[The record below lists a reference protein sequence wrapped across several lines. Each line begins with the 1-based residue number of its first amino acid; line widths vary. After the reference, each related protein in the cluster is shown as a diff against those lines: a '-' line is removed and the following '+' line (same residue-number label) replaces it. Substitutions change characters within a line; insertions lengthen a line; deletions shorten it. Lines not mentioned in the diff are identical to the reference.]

1 MITTLTKT
9 FTIAVQGK
17 KEINEVVT
25 LLRILQEFV
34 FTPSSIQWDE
44 IISLEI
50 ILKGQD
56 SSLGSVQPSP
66 SRLRWKKCSWV
77 RVMLQKSF
85 ICYKNKNQQGRDSST
100 HFTGIRLYTTIYTM
114 G

>member
-34 FTPSSIQWDE
+34 FTPPSIQWDE
-44 IISLEI
+44 IISLQI
-50 ILKGQD
+50 ILKWQDNVCFAENIQGQPLGFD
-56 SSLGSVQPSP
+56 TKYLALADRNMQVRFSLKVVWES
-66 SRLRWKKCSWV
+66 
-77 RVMLQKSF
+77 
-85 ICYKNKNQQGRDSST
+85 
-100 HFTGIRLYTTIYTM
+100 
-114 G
+114 

>member
-34 FTPSSIQWDE
+34 FTPPSIQWDE
-44 IISLEI
+44 IISLKI
-50 ILKGQD
+50 
-56 SSLGSVQPSP
+56 SSLVSPDKDPHHISKIGEEFVGLSPVHTVSFRDFRSLSVSF
-66 SRLRWKKCSWV
+66 KKITNRFHDFKKKMRSV
-77 RVMLQKSF
+77 ES
-85 ICYKNKNQQGRDSST
+85 
-100 HFTGIRLYTTIYTM
+100 
-114 G
+114 

>member
-34 FTPSSIQWDE
+34 FTPPSIQWDE
-44 IISLEI
+44 IISLKI
-50 ILKGQD
+50 ILKWQD
-56 SSLGSVQPSP
+56 S
-66 SRLRWKKCSWV
+66 
-77 RVMLQKSF
+77 
-85 ICYKNKNQQGRDSST
+85 
-100 HFTGIRLYTTIYTM
+100 
-114 G
+114 

>member
-34 FTPSSIQWDE
+34 FTPPSIQWDE
-44 IISLEI
+44 IISLKI
-50 ILKGQD
+50 IFKLQD
-56 SSLGSVQPSP
+56 SSLGSTTTFPLTSEMEEAFMGSSP
-66 SRLRWKKCSWV
+66 VARIIYL
-77 RVMLQKSF
+77 LQRQKE
-85 ICYKNKNQQGRDSST
+85 NQ
-100 HFTGIRLYTTIYTM
+100 
-114 G
+114 

>member
-34 FTPSSIQWDE
+34 FTPPSIQWDE
-44 IISLEI
+44 IISLKI
-50 ILKGQD
+50 ILKRQD
-56 SSLGSVQPSP
+56 SSLGS
-66 SRLRWKKCSWV
+66 
-77 RVMLQKSF
+77 
-85 ICYKNKNQQGRDSST
+85 
-100 HFTGIRLYTTIYTM
+100 TTIPLTSEM
-114 G
+114 GEGFMGLSPVAEIIYFNENSGLI

>member
-34 FTPSSIQWDE
+34 FTPPSIQWDE
-44 IISLEI
+44 IISLKI
-50 ILKGQD
+50 ILQRQD
-56 SSLGSVQPSP
+56 SSLGGTTIPITPEMGEGFMGSSP
-66 SRLRWKKCSWV
+66 VL
-77 RVMLQKSF
+77 LQRQKE
-85 ICYKNKNQQGRDSST
+85 NQRGRDSSS
-100 HFTGIRLYTTIYTM
+100 HFTRICLYTTIYTM

>member
-34 FTPSSIQWDE
+34 FTPPSIQWDE
-44 IISLEI
+44 IISLQI
-50 ILKGQD
+50 ILKWQD
-56 SSLGSVQPSP
+56 NICFAENIPSP
-66 SRLRWKKCSWV
+66 IVTLLLRLVCFSV
-77 RVMLQKSF
+77 
-85 ICYKNKNQQGRDSST
+85 
-100 HFTGIRLYTTIYTM
+100 
-114 G
+114 

>member
-34 FTPSSIQWDE
+34 FTPPSIQWDE
-44 IISLEI
+44 IISLKI
-50 ILKGQD
+50 ILKRQD
-56 SSLGSVQPSP
+56 SSHGKTE
-66 SRLRWKKCSWV
+66 SRLTCRRFTQEMNERIFFVCFFAFHGK
-77 RVMLQKSF
+77 Q
-85 ICYKNKNQQGRDSST
+85 NKFVCLIFGRTYGAPKLLSVLSD
-100 HFTGIRLYTTIYTM
+100 L
-114 G
+114 

>member
-34 FTPSSIQWDE
+34 FTPPSIQWDE
-44 IISLEI
+44 IISLKI
-50 ILKGQD
+50 
-56 SSLGSVQPSP
+56 SSLVSGS
-66 SRLRWKKCSWV
+66 
-77 RVMLQKSF
+77 F
-85 ICYKNKNQQGRDSST
+85 
-100 HFTGIRLYTTIYTM
+100 HFGNFVFLYIF
-114 G
+114 

>member
-34 FTPSSIQWDE
+34 FTPPSIQWDE
-44 IISLEI
+44 IISLKI
-50 ILKGQD
+50 ILKRQD
-56 SSLGSVQPSP
+56 SSLGKALTKYERPKMKRDAQQ
-66 SRLRWKKCSWV
+66 KCSLFLRKDCIFVGHRFSFSAV
-77 RVMLQKSF
+77 RISL
-85 ICYKNKNQQGRDSST
+85 G
-100 HFTGIRLYTTIYTM
+100 L
-114 G
+114 